1 MFWHA
6 VFGVCFYKDGITLPI
21 QITGL
26 IDSGYGLYIDD
37 WTMEAN
43 QHWVI
48 FSTYSHCGSLLG
60 RLLTGDLPLE
70 KHHMEGL
77 PKNIGWVSLYQQQ
90 LLLEKELADDD
101 TDFMDRLDYGS
112 SVEALV
118 SEVCREAN
126 QLDHLLKLTDL
137 THLRQRGFRQLSTGE
152 TRRVMLARALAIDP
166 ELLVLDEP
174 YAGLDIAHQQQLS
187 QLLETLS
194 QTIQLLIITSREDE
208 IPSCITHVAM
218 FNAEVD
224 NNGNTIQRL
233 SAPMSIDEWHS
244 HPVMAQLNALSQQRS
259 QDVIELI
266 KRQRY
271 QAKYPDPLVELKN
284 GKVEYTDG
292 LIFKEV
298 NWRINN
304 GEHWQVRGPNGCGKS
319 TLLGL
324 ILGDHPQC
332 YSNDITLFG
341 KPRGSGETIWQ
352 VKEQI
357 GIVSSSLHLQY
368 RVNCSALEVLISGF
382 FDSIG
387 VYQKPSKKQVD
398 SAKDW
403 LAILH
408 MSEFDKTSFKQLDY
422 GQQRLLL
429 IGRALIKQPVLLIL
443 DEPYQGLDFINRKL
457 VMNTLNMIAEEN
469 LSQLLYVS
477 HHVDD
482 ALPAIKNYV
491 DFVGDAQTG
500 YQVMVNSK

>member
-1 MFWHA
+1 MA
-6 VFGVCFYKDGITLPI
+6 IKI
-21 QITGL
+21 QQLIARDYGL
-26 IDSGYGLYIDD
+26 IIEGWEIEKG
-37 WTMEAN
+37 
-43 QHWVI
+43 QHWGI
-48 FSTYSHCGSLLG
+48 FSTYSHAGSLIG
-60 RLLTGDLPLE
+60 RVLTGDIQAE
-70 KHHMEGL
+70 VSEVEGL
-77 PKNIGWVSLYQQQ
+77 PSQIGWVSLYQQQ

-112 SVEALV
+112 SVESLV
-118 SEVCREAN
+118 AETCQDKLQVEE
-126 QLDHLLKLTDL
+126 LLTLTDL
-137 THLRQRGFRQLSTGE
+137 QHLRQRGFRQLSTGE

-166 ELLVLDEP
+166 QLLILDEP
-174 YAGLDIAHQQQLS
+174 YAGLDLAHQQQLS

-194 QTIQLLIITSREDE
+194 HRLQLLIITSREDE
-208 IPSCITHVAM
+208 LPSCITHVAM
-218 FNAEVD
+218 FNAEVTKA
-224 NNGNTIQRL
+224 GETVHRL
-233 SAPMSIDEWHS
+233 DEGMSIEQWQT
-244 HPVMAQLNALSQQRS
+244 HPVMEQLVALSQQRS
-259 QDVIELI
+259 QEVMQLI
-266 KRQRY
+266 KRQRHQPQY
-271 QAKYPDPLVELKN
+271 DNPLVELKN
-284 GKVEYTDG
+284 AKVEYTDA
-292 LIFKEV
+292 LIFKDV

-352 VKEQI
+352 VKEQL
-357 GIVSSSLHLQY
+357 GIVSSALHLQY
-368 RVNCSALEVLISGF
+368 RVNCSALEVLLSGF

-387 VYQKPSKKQVD
+387 VYQKPSKKQID
-398 SAKDW
+398 LAKDW

-408 MSEFDKTSFKQLDY
+408 MSQCEKISFKQLDY

-482 ALPAIKNYV
+482 ALPAIHNYV
-491 DFVGDAQTG
+491 DFIGDAHNG
-500 YQVMVNSK
+500 YEVVVTENAN

>member
-1 MFWHA
+1 M
-6 VFGVCFYKDGITLPI
+6 CFYRDEIILAM
-21 QITGL
+21 QIKNL
-26 IDSGYGLYIDD
+26 IDSCYGLKIDD
-37 WTMEAN
+37 WTMEAG
-43 QHWVI
+43 QHWGI
-48 FSTYSHCGSLLG
+48 FSTYSHAGSLLG
-60 RLLTGDLPLE
+60 RLLAGDLKLE
-70 KHHMEGL
+70 DAVIEGR
-77 PKNIGWVSLYQQQ
+77 PKKVGWVSLYLQQQ
-90 LLLEKELADDD
+90 LLEKELADDD

-112 SVEALV
+112 SVESLV
-118 SEVCREAN
+118 SEVCSNSE
-126 QLDHLLKLTDL
+126 QLESLLALTDL
-137 THLRQRGFRQLSTGE
+137 VHLRQRGFRQLSTGE
-152 TRRVMLARALAIDP
+152 TRRVMLARALAIEP

-187 QLLETLS
+187 QLLQTLS
-194 QTIQLLIITSREDE
+194 TSIQLLIITSREDE
-208 IPSCITHVAM
+208 LPNCITHVAM
-218 FNAEVD
+218 FNVEVD
-224 NNGNTIQRL
+224 NASNIIHRLGDSMTI
-233 SAPMSIDEWHS
+233 SEWHD

-259 QDVIELI
+259 QQVLELI
-266 KRQRY
+266 KQQRY

-357 GIVSSSLHLQY
+357 GIVSSALHLQY
-368 RVNCSALEVLISGF
+368 RVNCSAIEVLLSGF

-387 VYQKPSKKQVD
+387 LYQKPSKKQMD

-408 MSEFDKTSFKQLDY
+408 MSQFERTSFKQLDY

-457 VMNTLNMIAEEN
+457 VMNTLNMIAQEN
-469 LSQLLYVS
+469 LSQILYVS
-477 HHVDD
+477 HHSDD
-482 ALPAIKNYV
+482 ALPAIRNYV
-491 DFVGDAQTG
+491 DFVGSSDMG
-500 YQVMVNSK
+500 YQVEIKTL

>member
-1 MFWHA
+1 MRI
-6 VFGVCFYKDGITLPI
+6 KN
-21 QITGL
+21 L
-26 IDSGYGLYIDD
+26 IDNCYGLRIDD
-37 WTMEAN
+37 WTMDTG
-43 QHWVI
+43 QHWGI
-48 FSTYSHCGSLLG
+48 FSTYSHTGSLLG
-60 RLLTGDLPLE
+60 RLLAGDLKLE
-70 KHHMEGL
+70 QALIEGR
-77 PKNIGWVSLYQQQ
+77 PEKVGWVSLYLQQQ
-90 LLLEKELADDD
+90 LLEKELADDD
-101 TDFMDRLDYGS
+101 TDFMDRVDYGS
-112 SVEALV
+112 SVESLV
-118 SEVCREAN
+118 SEMCTDPE
-126 QLDHLLKLTDL
+126 QLESLLALTDL
-137 THLRQRGFRQLSTGE
+137 VHLRQRGFRQLSTGE
-152 TRRVMLARALAIDP
+152 TRRVMLARALAIEP

-174 YAGLDIAHQQQLS
+174 YAGLDIRHQQQLS
-187 QLLETLS
+187 QLLQTLS
-194 QTIQLLIITSREDE
+194 KSIQLLIITSREDE
-208 IPSCITHVAM
+208 LPDCITHVAM
-218 FNAEVD
+218 FNVEVTKTGVLNTKTD
-224 NNGNTIQRL
+224 NDSNIIHRL
-233 SAPMSIDEWHS
+233 SEPMTISEWND

-259 QDVIELI
+259 QQVLELI
-266 KRQRY
+266 KQQRY
-271 QAKYPDPLVELKN
+271 KAKYSDPLMELKN

-357 GIVSSSLHLQY
+357 GIVSSALHLQY
-368 RVNCSALEVLISGF
+368 RVNCSAMEVLLSGF

-387 VYQKPSKKQVD
+387 LYQKPSKKQMD
-398 SAKDW
+398 LAKDW

-408 MSEFDKTSFKQLDY
+408 MSQFERTSFKQLDY

-457 VMNTLNMIAEEN
+457 VMNTLNMIAQEN

-477 HHVDD
+477 HHSDD
-482 ALPAIKNYV
+482 ALPAIRNYV
-491 DFVGDAQTG
+491 DFVGSSDMG
-500 YQVMVNSK
+500 YQVEIKTL

>member
-1 MFWHA
+1 MTIHIHHLSDPSSSLLIENW
-6 VFGVCFYKDGITLPI
+6 
-21 QITGL
+21 QIKP
-26 IDSGYGLYIDD
+26 S
-37 WTMEAN
+37 

-48 FSTYSHCGSLLG
+48 FSSYSHCGSVLG
-60 RLLTGDLPLE
+60 KVLSGYD
-70 KHHMEGL
+70 KVACQNIEGL
-77 PKNIGWVSLYQQQ
+77 PDSIGWVSLSLQQD
-90 LLLEKELADDD
+90 LLEKELAEDD
-101 TDFMDRLDYGS
+101 TDFMDRFDYGS

-118 SEVCREAN
+118 QEECVHDTQLEA
-126 QLDHLLKLTDL
+126 LLVLTDL
-137 THLRQRGFRQLSTGE
+137 LHLRQRGFRQLSTGE
-152 TRRVMLARALAIDP
+152 TRRVMLARALAKEP
-166 ELLVLDEP
+166 ELLILDEP
-174 YAGLDIAHQQQLS
+174 YAGLDLAHQQSLSALLMQLS
-187 QLLETLS
+187 HLM
-194 QTIQLLIITSREDE
+194 QLLIMTSREDE
-208 IPSCITHVAM
+208 IPQCITHVAM
-218 FNAEVD
+218 FHSEIKKSGEVVNKLSD
-224 NNGNTIQRL
+224 TMTI
-233 SAPMSIDEWHS
+233 EKWHA
-244 HPVMAQLNALSQQRS
+244 HPVMAQLMALSVERS
-259 QDVIELI
+259 QEVLDLI
-266 KRQRY
+266 KSRRY
-271 QAKYPDPLVELKN
+271 QPKYPDPLVELKS

-292 LIFKEV
+292 LIFKDV

-408 MSEFDKTSFKQLDY
+408 MSEFEKTSFKQLDY